1 MPPKPSKPP
10 RQSNLENE
18 INKGKNYDNLRR
30 LSQTDI
36 GLGDLKVNGGKPSV
50 SDHRS
55 GFAIKYNHSDKDE
68 VTLYPNRVS
77 PRDNEEPAPLIVET
91 LPPEVEED
99 FQIPMHSSKRHSEF
113 KLSSSNRY
121 RILAKTV

>member
-1 MPPKPSKPP
+1 M
-10 RQSNLENE
+10 
-18 INKGKNYDNLRR
+18 
-30 LSQTDI
+30 
-36 GLGDLKVNGGKPSV
+36 GDLKVDGGKPSV

-55 GFAIKYNHSDKDE
+55 GFAIKYNQIEKDE

-99 FQIPMHSSKRHSEF
+99 FEIPMHSKRHSEF

-121 RILAKTV
+121 SILAKTV